1 MTVREFMSL
10 WVDDVDMVVYQ
21 TPIKEIDKNTSL
33 VRRQSGSVDVLINS
47 NQNYLDFEIVNL
59 QDDDGRIVITC
70 KANKEQT
77 RKTMEAYKT
86 ENSLNSRNGRKENTM
101 KFAEKLAAMSD
112 DQATKEEAVINEIVN
127 FFAEKFASGEM
138 MNALEKNLR
147 EKEICL
153 RKKNIT
159 LEFWRYTPGCS
170 ETYFGL
176 LGKKWSPEDDH
187 GYEHKGVNLVN
198 IYKNVLLAIA
208 ELARENFEKEGFEV
222 RLLPDNTNKRYNTY
236 IVEISW

>member
-1 MTVREFMSL
+1 
-10 WVDDVDMVVYQ
+10 
-21 TPIKEIDKNTSL
+21 
-33 VRRQSGSVDVLINS
+33 
-47 NQNYLDFEIVNL
+47 
-59 QDDDGRIVITC
+59 
-70 KANKEQT
+70 
-77 RKTMEAYKT
+77 
-86 ENSLNSRNGRKENTM
+86 M

-112 DQATKEEAVINEIVN
+112 NQATKEEAVINEIVN

-147 EKEICL
+147 EKEIRS

-159 LEFWRYTPGCS
+159 LEFWEYIPGCS

-208 ELARENFEKEGFEV
+208 ELVRENFEKEGFKV
-222 RLLPDNTNKRYNTY
+222 RIIPNNEKRRYDTY
-236 IVEISW
+236 VIEIFW

>member
-1 MTVREFMSL
+1 
-10 WVDDVDMVVYQ
+10 
-21 TPIKEIDKNTSL
+21 
-33 VRRQSGSVDVLINS
+33 
-47 NQNYLDFEIVNL
+47 
-59 QDDDGRIVITC
+59 
-70 KANKEQT
+70 
-77 RKTMEAYKT
+77 
-86 ENSLNSRNGRKENTM
+86 M
-101 KFAEKLAAMSD
+101 KFAEKLAAMSN
-112 DQATKEEAVINEIVN
+112 DQATKEETVIKEIVN
-127 FFAEKFASGEM
+127 FFAEKFESGEM

-208 ELARENFEKEGFEV
+208 ELARENFEKERFEV
-222 RLLPDNTNKRYNTY
+222 KLLPDNRNKLYKTY
-236 IVEISW
+236 IIEISW